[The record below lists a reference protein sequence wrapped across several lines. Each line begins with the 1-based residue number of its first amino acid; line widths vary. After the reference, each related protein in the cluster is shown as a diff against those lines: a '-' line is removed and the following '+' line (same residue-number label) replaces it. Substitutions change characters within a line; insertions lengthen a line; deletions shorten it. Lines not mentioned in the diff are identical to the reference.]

1 MAEFTISSFKFGLD
15 TRKDVLTS
23 QPGTLVTCENAHVN
37 PGGEIEKRKAFVSF
51 ATVSVLDSNGATGTF
66 GLEVTDAGL
75 VVFGSAL
82 NFGASVTQ
90 GQPTLASALTNVTYQ
105 QLKHPTLTN
114 NSGETYNA
122 TYHRLT
128 SIIQSCNFN
137 GKAFAIAKFS
147 DNNRFLFYDGAIVQ
161 QSTNGIVVAGET
173 LLSDLSEDLVRQLL
187 AIGWNGTANVNESA
201 ASESG
206 STLTE
211 SPPSD
216 YFTPVPSDT
225 STLGQVGHRVLLLD
239 GAATAGVRALASFQI
254 TGNGD
259 FLVEAPNQST
269 ATTPTTIL
277 TGHLI
282 TAAGT
287 SVLTAT
293 KIAAAINDLT
303 SVHGYSATNL
313 AAGVPS
319 DNVHVYAPLNY
330 DIAVAFVLTVTGSSG
345 GTAGA
350 ATNSPNMIA
359 NILPNPLSIDKTA
372 FPSGSTTELS
382 GQATATPSG
391 GTGPYTYLWSEATP
405 GSAPGFKPLVGSTT
419 PTCTFK
425 ADVIVDG
432 NPVQGNFKCVVT
444 DSLSATA
451 TAYVVVAG
459 NAESP

>member
-1 MAEFTISSFKFGLD
+1 MAEFTISSFRFGLD
-15 TRKDVLTS
+15 TRKDVITS

-51 ATVSVLDSNGATGTF
+51 ATVSVLDSNGAQGTF

-114 NSGETYNA
+114 DSGETYNA

-128 SIIQSCNFN
+128 AIIQSGNFN

-147 DNNRFLFYDGAIVQ
+147 DNNRFLYYDGALVQ
-161 QSTNGIVVAGET
+161 QSANGMVMALRTDIA
-173 LLSDLSEDLVRQLL
+173 DLSTDLVRQLL
-187 AIGWNGTANVNESA
+187 AIGWNGTANINESA

-216 YFTPVPSDT
+216 YFTPVPADT
-225 STLGQVGHRVLLLD
+225 STLGQVGHRTLLLD
-239 GAATAGVRALASFQI
+239 GTATAGVKALASFQI
-254 TGNGD
+254 TANGD
-259 FLVEAPNQST
+259 FLIEAPNQST

-277 TGHLI
+277 TGHTI
-282 TAAGT
+282 VAAGT
-287 SVLTAT
+287 SALTAA
-293 KIAAAINDLT
+293 KIVAGINDLT
-303 SVHGYSATNL
+303 TVHGYSAIAN
-313 AAGVPS
+313 G

-350 ATNSPNMIA
+350 ATNSPGLNAVI
-359 NILPNPLSIDKTA
+359 NPDPLNVDVTVT
-372 FPSGSTTELS
+372 PGGGTVLMG
-382 GQATATPSG
+382 GQATVIP
-391 GTGPYTYLWSEATP
+391 TGLNTLGAGYTYLWSEATP
-405 GSAPGFKPLVGSTT
+405 GSGVGFDTLVGFTT
-419 PTCTFK
+419 ATCTFK
-425 ADVIVDG
+425 ANVIIDG
-432 NPVQGNFKCVVT
+432 DSVTGRFKCLVT
-444 DSLSATA
+444 DVTTLLTA
-451 TAYVVVAG
+451 TAYVTVSF